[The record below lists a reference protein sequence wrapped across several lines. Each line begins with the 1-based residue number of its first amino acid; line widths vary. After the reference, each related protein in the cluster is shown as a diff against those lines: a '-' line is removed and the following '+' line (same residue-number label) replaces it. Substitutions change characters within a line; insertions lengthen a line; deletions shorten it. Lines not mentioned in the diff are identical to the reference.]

1 MEAKELAKLFGGFS
15 TEKRVTII
23 AALMDAGKAGI
34 SLNELSRKTE
44 LSVIEIGIAAEAM
57 LMMGLIDISVKG
69 ETKMLVA
76 NFALMRT
83 LFDEA
88 YNEFG
93 PGRGKL
99 PEAVPALQDQAEDPA
114 QREQA

>member
-1 MEAKELAKLFGGFS
+1 MDAKELAKLFGGFS

-23 AALMDAGKAGI
+23 AALMEAGKAGI
-34 SLNELSRKTE
+34 SLNDLSRKTE

-57 LMMGLIDISVKG
+57 LMVGLIDISVKG

-93 PGRGKL
+93 PGRGKAQEVAL
-99 PEAVPALQDQAEDPA
+99 APA
-114 QREQA
+114 EQAADPSTA